1 MSSDIKPTKKKREF
15 PNTTVII
22 FMFIVLVT
30 ILTYVVPAG
39 KFGTRIDETTGNEM
53 VDADSFERVEQTPV
67 GPFKLFISIVEGF
80 IDGGQVI
87 FLILFGY
94 FWVFS
99 IVGSG
104 AFSAAINRLLGSRV
118 KDSKFLIPIV
128 MIVFAIAGSTYG
140 EMDTVY
146 GLIPIFIG
154 LSLALGYDA
163 IVGMC
168 MTTMATAVGFAA
180 ATTNPFTIG
189 IAQPLAG
196 LPAYSGLAYRIIIL
210 IVFISVAIFYTMR
223 YASKVKKDPTKS
235 VLYGDDYSAFNF
247 VDKGGNEEFTTKH
260 KVLIFSMLITVGV
273 IVFGSLKLDWYL
285 NEMSAVF
292 LISGVII
299 QIIDRKSLNQ
309 IGQSLGTALAEMAN
323 AMIVIGMSRAIL
335 VVLQEGNIIDSVIYA
350 LHLPMKNAPAS
361 IVGILMLIAQNILNF
376 FIPSGSGQAMAI
388 MPIMT
393 PLADLSG
400 LNRQIAVL
408 AFQFGDGFSNLV
420 IPNGVCAIMCGI
432 AKVPLNKWYRFFL
445 KLFGIMFILE
455 ALFIIIAVAINF
467 GPF

>member
-1 MSSDIKPTKKKREF
+1 MSDIKPTKKKREF

-22 FMFIVLVT
+22 FAFIVLVT

-39 KFGTRIDETTGNEM
+39 KFGTRIDEATGIEM

-67 GPFKLFISIVEGF
+67 GPFKLFISIVQGF

-104 AFSAAINRLLGSRV
+104 AFSAGINRLLSSRV
-118 KDSKFLIPIV
+118 KDSKLLIPVI
-128 MIVFAIAGSTYG
+128 MIVLAIAGSTYG

-196 LPAYSGLAYRIIIL
+196 LPAYSGLAYRIIIF

-223 YASKVKKDPTKS
+223 YASKIKKDPTKS

-260 KVLIFSMLITVGV
+260 KVLISSMLITVGV
-273 IVFGSLKLDWYL
+273 IVFGSLKLGWYL

-309 IGQSLGTALAEMAN
+309 IGESLGTALSEMAN

-361 IVGILMLIAQNILNF
+361 IVGILMLFAQNILNF

-393 PLADLSG
+393 PLADLAG

-408 AFQFGDGFSNLV
+408 AFQFGDGFSNLI

-445 KLFGIMFILE
+445 KLFGIMLILE
-455 ALFIIIAVAINF
+455 IIFIVIAVAMNY